1 MSYKLMSAVSA
12 CLLFAGMS
20 ARGSAQQAPTGQQKV
35 GIASIQ
41 AAILSTNEGKKEAEA
56 VQQRFATRQ
65 GQLKAEN
72 DAIEKM
78 KQDLQTQGE
87 KLSESERA
95 TRVNTLQTRQKAFQR
110 SYEDF
115 EAEVQQAENEVLNRM
130 ARKMIPVMQKYAKEN
145 GYSVILDVSNQEST
159 PVLWAAPS
167 ANVTK
172 ELIEAYNAEVKTAAP
187 APAKP
192 AATRPAAPP
201 VKKP

>member
-1 MSYKLMSAVSA
+1 MSYKLLSAVSA
-12 CLLFAGMS
+12 CLLFAGLG
-20 ARGSAQQAPTGQQKV
+20 ALGSAQQAPTGNQKV

-41 AAILSTNEGKKEAEA
+41 AAILSTNEGKKEAET
-56 VQQRFATRQ
+56 VQQRFASRQ
-65 GQLKAEN
+65 AQLKTEN
-72 DAIEKM
+72 DAIEKL
-78 KQDLQTQGE
+78 KQDLQAQGD

-95 TRVNTLQTRQKAFQR
+95 GRVNTLQTRQKAFQR

-115 EAEVQQAENEVLNRM
+115 SAEVQQAENEVLGRL
-130 ARKMIPVMQKYAKEN
+130 AKKMIPIMQKYAKDN
-145 GYSVILDVSNQEST
+145 GYSVILDVSNQETT

-172 ELIEAYNAEVKTAAP
+172 ELIEAYNVESKTAAP

>member
-1 MSYKLMSAVSA
+1 MSYKLMSAVFA
-12 CLLFAGMS
+12 CLLFAGLG
-20 ARGSAQQAPTGQQKV
+20 ARGSAQQAPTGSQKV

-41 AAILSTNEGKKEAEA
+41 AAILSTNEGKKEAET

-65 GQLKAEN
+65 TQLKAEN

-78 KQDLQTQGE
+78 KQDLQSQGE
-87 KLSESERA
+87 KLSDAERS
-95 TRVNTLQTRQKAFQR
+95 TRVTTLQNRQKTFQR

-115 EAEVQQAENEVLNRM
+115 QAEVQQAENEVLNRL
-130 ARKMIPVMQKYAKEN
+130 ARKMIPVMQKYAKDN
-145 GYSVILDVSNQEST
+145 GYSVILDVSNQETT

-172 ELIEAYNAEVKTAAP
+172 ELIDAYNAETKTAAP

-192 AATRPAAPP
+192 AGTRPAAPP
-201 VKKP
+201 AKKP

>member
-1 MSYKLMSAVSA
+1 MSYKLMSAVFA
-12 CLLFAGMS
+12 CLLFAGLG
-20 ARGSAQQAPTGQQKV
+20 ARGSAQQAPTGNQKI

-41 AAILSTNEGKKEAEA
+41 AAILSTNEGKKEAET

-65 GQLKAEN
+65 TQLKAEN

-78 KQDLQTQGE
+78 KQDLQSQGE
-87 KLSESERA
+87 KLSDAERS
-95 TRVNTLQTRQKAFQR
+95 TRVTTLQNRQKTFQR

-115 EAEVQQAENEVLNRM
+115 QAEVQQAENEVLNRL
-130 ARKMIPVMQKYAKEN
+130 ARKMIPVMQKYAKDN
-145 GYSVILDVSNQEST
+145 GYSVILDVSNQETT

-172 ELIEAYNAEVKTAAP
+172 ELIDAYNAETKAAAP

-192 AATRPAAPP
+192 AGTRPAAPP
-201 VKKP
+201 AKKP